1 MSGSREVTGVEAHVA
16 GATGRMVLRDP
27 RDSGHGDVVERYVV
41 AVGGDGGRPR
51 YLRLL
56 GGRYLHPGQEPD
68 RDFTRRIAE
77 DAASITDE
85 ELDALLAYEWRS
97 RFTAAWLI
105 GVDRRARFRE
115 RLGALLLASEVCYA
129 GGAYCFAL
137 ARLGTRADAELLAAY
152 LDRYLPRTDLRYD
165 QHKALGSLLRLD
177 AALGT
182 AYAERFLTPGGLW
195 DTWVGVSPG
204 LRDDPA
210 FTPEGLRGWSDL
222 RCDFADGWTRL

>member
-16 GATGRMVLRDP
+16 GATGRVVLRDP
-27 RDSGHGDVVERYVV
+27 RDSGHGDVVQRYVV
-41 AVGGDGGRPR
+41 AKGGGPPR

-56 GGRYLHPGQEPD
+56 GGRFLHPGQEPED
-68 RDFTRRIAE
+68 DFVRRIAE
-77 DAASITDE
+77 DAAAVTDE

-105 GVDRRARFRE
+105 GVDRRDRFRE

-137 ARLGTRADAELLAAY
+137 ARLGTRADAELLTAY

-165 QHKALGSLLRLD
+165 QPKALGSLLRLD

-182 AYAERFLTPGGLW
+182 SYAERFLAPDGLW
-195 DTWVGVSPG
+195 DTWVGSSPL
-204 LRDDPA
+204 LRDDPV
-210 FTPEGLRGWSDL
+210 FTPERLRGWSDL
-222 RCDFADGWTRL
+222 RCDFADGWTRP